1 MKQIKKG
8 SLEEALKKISDRAN
22 RKAFQKINAERKA
35 RGSSLLKFNPQRS
48 YWI

>member
-22 RKAFQKINAERKA
+22 RKAFKEINKQRKER
-35 RGSSLLKFNPQRS
+35 GVSLLKFNPQRS